1 MTRAM
6 GVGGAAGSTASPRT
20 DSFTAATTSGLS
32 VVAAAV
38 AAAAADVAKRSVGSR
53 SRLGLA
59 AAARACSCQ
68 LQRLRAGS
76 EGAGA
81 REVCPT
87 HTMAT
92 LVGAKARAKARGE
105 CEVVGRGR
113 EGGQEARRRCGGGRL
128 LDECGRG
135 VAGDAVLDLQP
146 AALSDERRRGQQ
158 GRHVGVHAHVDA
170 GAAWFGLGIHD
181 MRRRVAARTVSAS
194 APRGTKIVKVENKAP
209 QPRLV
214 GAAAKGCSC

>member
-1 MTRAM
+1 M

-59 AAARACSCQ
+59 AAAHACSCQ

-81 REVCPT
+81 REACPT

-92 LVGAKARAKARGE
+92 LVGAKARAKARGG

-113 EGGQEARRRCGGGRL
+113 EGGQEGRRCGGGRL

-146 AALSDERRRGQQ
+146 AALSDELRRGQQ
-158 GRHVGVHAHVDA
+158 GHHVGVHAHVDA
-170 GAAWFGLGIHD
+170 GAACFGSGIHD
-181 MRRRVAARTVSAS
+181 MRGRAAARTVIAS
-194 APRGTKIVKVENKAP
+194 VPRGTKIVKVEA
-209 QPRLV
+209 RRRSR
-214 GAAAKGCSC
+214 A